1 MPRYVVTTEIARTYR
16 RSITRAKEKPWQEDF
31 AAFLAAADFPKE
43 CHPGWKTIDAG
54 VDVVTSDGSLVDDR
68 NRTATT
74 ERTILIGRPL
84 VIHASSKAEAK
95 ALVQDACQSWRP
107 DMPSSSL
114 GDFWYLKEQVVRAAS
129 IESAPGPVRPKATF
143 EVDFQ
148 EVVAP
153 DSRLCGLHEDE
164 AFELLRWMVGASAN
178 YSKQETW
185 YVHHAHM
192 SMNGGQGTC
201 SKIGTVVSGKDLVA
215 RIVNGILCQSHELY
229 REWREDHGLTPTT
242 RMSIPAETYGAR
254 ANRARSHASTPW
266 NERSPIAMMEAA
278 KGLTITTQLNPYHE
292 GARII
297 QHLGVAVSPKGFVV
311 DLKYGYDNEP
321 CASFW
326 HHELARSMGKEPF
339 VDVFDRAVGRLL
351 EIVPDWDQQIADRR
365 SAGRSTPVGQA
376 A

>member
-16 RSITRAKEKPWQEDF
+16 RSITRTEDKSWQDDF
-31 AAFLAAADFPKE
+31 AAFLAAADFPSE
-43 CHPGWKTIDAG
+43 AHPGWEEVDAG
-54 VDVVTSDGSLVDDR
+54 VDVVTADGSVVNDR
-68 NRTATT
+68 HRTATT
-74 ERTILIGRPL
+74 ERTVLIARPI
-84 VIHASSKAEAK
+84 VIHAANQSEAK
-95 ALVQDACQSWRP
+95 ALIQDACQSWRP
-107 DMPSSSL
+107 DMPPSSL
-114 GDFWYLKEQVVRAAS
+114 GDYWYLKEQSVRAVS
-129 IESAPGPVRPKATF
+129 VRSEPGPVRARPTF

-148 EVVAP
+148 KVVAP

-164 AFELLRWMVGASAN
+164 AFELFRWMVGASAN
-178 YSKQETW
+178 YSKKETW

-192 SMNGGQGTC
+192 SMNGGQGT
-201 SKIGTVVSGKDLVA
+201 SSEVGAVVSGKDLA
-215 RIVNGILCQSHELY
+215 GRIVNGVLCQSHELY

-242 RMSIPAETYGAR
+242 RMSIPAPIYGGRANGAR
-254 ANRARSHASTPW
+254 AHPSTPW

-297 QHLGVAVSPKGFVV
+297 QHLGVVVSPKGFVV

-326 HHELARSMGKEPF
+326 HHELARSMGREPF

-351 EIVPDWDQQIADRR
+351 EIVPDWDRQILDRR
-365 SAGRSTPVGQA
+365 STTA
-376 A
+376 ARAA